1 MGLVITVAATILYIL
16 FFLSLNVV
24 YVHTDIQWEEI
35 SVQSFFLFCFGPW
48 GMLSIEKKSLQFKG
62 QKVRAVKYL

>member
-35 SVQSFFLFCFGPW
+35 SVQSFFLFCFSPR
-48 GMLSIEKKSLQFKG
+48 GMLSTEKKSLRFKG